1 MAYMSASAR
10 GWLRQ
15 SPLEEHDLDTP
26 ELEQLYRRYQ
36 RYENLAKHY
45 RAVLEGLQSAE
56 VTADP
61 EYGTVTFHTTAFA
74 HMPKSIPRGKPMQW
88 YLEKAQYYSTKASD
102 ARDLYWSLHDEA
114 EKRDWEALDRDGK
127 LAQLRKIAE
136 RLDITKGLLQEW
148 RAKIPAWECR
158 CAERGPARTPEEQVQ
173 AWMGN
178 FSDPRPMI
186 ETLELSREER
196 EAERDWLFERM

>member
-1 MAYMSASAR
+1 MSASAR
-10 GWLRQ
+10 RWLRL

-26 ELEQLYRRYQ
+26 ELDQLYRRYQ

-61 EYGTVTFHTTAFA
+61 ECGTVTFHTTAFA
-74 HMPKSIPRGKPMQW
+74 HMLKSIPRGKPMQW
-88 YLEKAQYYSTKASD
+88 YLEKAQYYSAKASD

-136 RLDITKGLLQEW
+136 RLDITKRLLQEW
-148 RAKIPAWECR
+148 RAKIPAWERR

-173 AWMGN
+173 AWMDN

-186 ETLELSREER
+186 ETLELSRQER
-196 EAERDWLFERM
+196 EAERDWLLERM